1 MRLDKLLWF
10 LRFTRTRPLAQA
22 LAETGH
28 LRLNGRRIERS
39 AQAVGVGDVLVLPLP
54 AGVRVIEILALPQ
67 RRGPAAEAQGCYRV
81 LDAAPANPIAA
92 GETASANPAPG
103 QCRPEEPGNHSS

>member
-28 LRLNGRRIERS
+28 IRLNGRRAERS
-39 AQAVGVGDVLVLPLP
+39 AQPVGVGDVLVLPLP
-54 AGVRVIEILALPQ
+54 AGVRVIEILALPA
-67 RRGPAAEAQGCYRV
+67 RRGPAPEAQACYRV

-92 GETASANPAPG
+92 EPAMPMSDPV
-103 QCRPEEPGNHSS
+103 RADHTGNHSS

>member
-10 LRFTRTRPLAQA
+10 LRLTKTRALAQT

-39 AQAVGVGDVLVLPLP
+39 AQGVAVGDVLVVPLP
-54 AGVRVIEILALPQ
+54 GGVRVLEILALPQ
-67 RRGPAAEAQGCYRV
+67 RRGPAPEAQACYRV
-81 LDAAPANPIAA
+81 LDGAPANPIAA
-92 GETASANPAPG
+92 ERASPTPDPRRPA
-103 QCRPEEPGNHSS
+103 QRRNHSS